1 LRGVDILGSYGVE
14 VSTSVEGA
22 SNVRHF
28 LGLSRFS
35 TSLNFRRIPTISGQ
49 TIFGRLFAQL
59 RENKEL
65 VLSASIIMR
74 SQKAKLKKEMT
85 MKTVYFLAGV
95 ALTILIAGCATIQG
109 SGDVDQ
115 GRQAL
120 LEGNY
125 KRALG
130 LFQDAEKVDPK
141 YVYGTELK
149 GGVLS
154 FLGRTQYLTGN
165 YTQARQTLEKAL
177 SQHRTDNVARLYLGL
192 TQYRL
197 GDQKAALTNIER
209 GMRGMD
215 NWLQYINT
223 NFRYEFGK
231 DWDVDGTIRGGIKSD
246 LAMISSGKIDWPKLV
261 ADGEKFGIGIEQEE
275 EYFRDEYA
283 RRR

>member
-1 LRGVDILGSYGVE
+1 
-14 VSTSVEGA
+14 
-22 SNVRHF
+22 
-28 LGLSRFS
+28 
-35 TSLNFRRIPTISGQ
+35 
-49 TIFGRLFAQL
+49 
-59 RENKEL
+59 
-65 VLSASIIMR
+65 
-74 SQKAKLKKEMT
+74 
-85 MKTVYFLAGV
+85 MKTLYFLAAV
-95 ALTILIAGCATIQG
+95 SLTILLAGCATIQG

-125 KRALG
+125 QRALG
-130 LFQDAEKVDPK
+130 LFQDAEKVDPR
-141 YVYGTELK
+141 YLYGTEL
-149 GGVLS
+149 GAGVLS
-154 FLGRTQYLTGN
+154 YLGRTQYLTGN

-177 SQHRTDNVARLYLGL
+177 SQHRSDNVARLYLGL

-246 LAMISSGKIDWPKLV
+246 LAMISSGKIDWPQLV
-261 ADGEKFGIGIEQEE
+261 ADGERFGIGIENEE
-275 EYFRDEYA
+275 EIYRDEYA